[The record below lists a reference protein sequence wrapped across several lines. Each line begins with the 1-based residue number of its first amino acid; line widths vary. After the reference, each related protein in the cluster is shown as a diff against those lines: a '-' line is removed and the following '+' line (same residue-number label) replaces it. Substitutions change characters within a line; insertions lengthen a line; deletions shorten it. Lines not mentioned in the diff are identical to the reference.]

1 MFKHLMVATAL
12 FSSFSAFA
20 ADQNVDTAASK
31 LVYVGKKVASSH
43 TGEIKLQS
51 GVLKFDDKKN
61 LTGGE
66 FVIDMNSITNTD
78 IENPEYNQKFLGH
91 IKSDDFF
98 STDKF
103 KTSSLKITKVEKSKT
118 NNYKVTA
125 DLTIK
130 GKTAPVTFDTVI
142 ASNTATAKVVFDRTK
157 YGVQYSSGQFF
168 QNLGDK
174 LILDEVELNVSLK
187 LAK

>member
-1 MFKHLMVATAL
+1 MLRNLMIATAL
-12 FSSFSAFA
+12 LSSVSAFA
-20 ADQNVDTAASK
+20 ADRAIDTQTSK
-31 LVYVGKKVASSH
+31 LIYVGKKVASSH

-51 GVLKFDDKKN
+51 GALKFDDKKN
-61 LTGGE
+61 LTGGD

-78 IENPEYNQKFLGH
+78 IENAEYNGKFLGH

-103 KTSSLKITKVEKSKT
+103 KTSELKITKVEKQKG
-118 NNYKVTA
+118 NNYKLTG

-130 GKTAPVTFDTVI
+130 GKTAPVTFDAVV
-142 ASNTATAKVVFDRTK
+142 ANDTATAKVVFDRTK
-157 YGVQYSSGQFF
+157 YGVQYNSGKFF
-168 QNLGDK
+168 QSLGDK
-174 LILDEVELNVSLK
+174 LILDEVELNVALK